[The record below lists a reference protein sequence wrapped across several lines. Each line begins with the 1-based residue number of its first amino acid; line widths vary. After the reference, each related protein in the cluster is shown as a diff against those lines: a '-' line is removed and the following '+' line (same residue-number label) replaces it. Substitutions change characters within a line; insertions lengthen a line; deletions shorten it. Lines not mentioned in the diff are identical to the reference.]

1 MLGVHEPF
9 ALEDGEGVADRHPG
23 YPVVVNKLSL
33 RGQFF
38 TLLEPPAIDGLAQLV
53 GDLPKDRTI
62 TRGVEITEDARRKR
76 GHVYSFRYLDEW
88 VFVVATVE
96 SLASREGRGT

>member
-1 MLGVHEPF
+1 MI
-9 ALEDGEGVADRHPG
+9 D
-23 YPVVVNKLSL
+23 KLSF
-33 RGQFF
+33 RGQLFA
-38 TLLEPPAIDGLAQLV
+38 LLEPTTVDRLTQLI

-62 TRGVEITEDARRKR
+62 TRGVEIAEEAGRKG

-88 VFVVATVE
+88 AFVVATVE